1 MRLSK
6 FLMLYACFALLLMN
20 TQCDEDDFVP
30 EPCDQVTIID
40 NGFFQSAESNLY
52 TLNTVELDGDCL
64 SIDISASGCD
74 GNSWSMV
81 LVDSGDV
88 SESLPEQRSLKFIFS
103 NTETCLA
110 VFSQVRSF
118 DLRPLQVEG
127 SNEVILNI
135 ENFPEP
141 ITYSYE

>member
-1 MRLSK
+1 MKIAKYLT
-6 FLMLYACFALLLMN
+6 LCICFALLLMN

-30 EPCDQVTIID
+30 EPCDQVAVID
-40 NGFFQSAESNLY
+40 NGFYQSAESNVY
-52 TLNTVELDGDCL
+52 TLTGVEVNGDCL
-64 SIDISASGCD
+64 TISLSASGCD
-74 GNSWSMV
+74 GSTWSMV

-88 SESLPEQRSLKFIFS
+88 SESLPEQRSLKFVFS

-110 VFSQVRSF
+110 VFGQERSF

-135 ENFPEP
+135 EDFPEP
-141 ITYSYE
+141 ITYAY

>member
-1 MRLSK
+1 
-6 FLMLYACFALLLMN
+6 MN
-20 TQCDEDDFVP
+20 TTCDEDDFIP
-30 EPCDQVTIID
+30 EPCDQVAVID
-40 NGFFQSAESNLY
+40 NGFFQTAESNLY
-52 TLNTVELDGDCL
+52 TLNGVDLNGDCL
-64 SIDISASGCD
+64 LISLSASGCD

-81 LVDSGDV
+81 LVDSGEV

-110 VFSQVRSF
+110 VFSQERSF

-135 ENFPEP
+135 EDFPEP
-141 ITYSYE
+141 ITYQY